1 MNLKH
6 YYYYFQSALSPKL
19 CDEIINYGKQ
29 HKVEMAVTGGVESD
43 DGSSR
48 KADGSLKKS
57 VIKNIQKKRKS
68 DIVWM
73 NDRWIY
79 KEIHPLIHEANAKA
93 GWNFEWDWSESC
105 QFTKYGVGQYYGWH
119 CDSWEKPYDRSKAKD
134 DNGVPYAETGNYP
147 IDHGKIRKLSVTIS
161 LNDPSEY
168 DGGNLQFDFRNQIDW
183 ERNKKKA
190 IKSCTEIRPR
200 GSVIVFPSFVWHRVE
215 PVTRGTRYSL
225 VIWNLG
231 YPFR

>member
-1 MNLKH
+1 MNLKN
-6 YYYYFQSALSPKL
+6 YYYYFKEALTPRL
-19 CDEIINYGKQ
+19 CQQIIDYGKQ
-29 HKVEMAVTGGVESD
+29 HTAEMAITGGVSRGENSYKK
-43 DGSSR
+43 DG
-48 KADGSLKKS
+48 KLKKS
-57 VIKNIQKKRKS
+57 VEKNIQKKRKS

-73 NDRWIY
+73 NDRWLY
-79 KEIHPLIHEANAKA
+79 KEIHPYIHEANAKA

-119 CDSWEKPYDRSKAKD
+119 CDSWERPYDRSKEKD
-134 DNGVPYAETGNYP
+134 ENGVEYGKTGNYP
-147 IDHGKIRKLSVTIS
+147 IDHGKIRKLSVTVS

-168 DGGNLQFDFRNQIDW
+168 DGGNLEFDFRNQVDW

-190 IKSCTEIRPR
+190 IKACTEIRPR
-200 GSVIVFPSFVWHRVE
+200 GSIIVFPSFCWHRVA

-231 YPFR
+231 YPFK

>member
-6 YYYYFQSALSPKL
+6 YYYYYKSVLSPRL
-19 CDEIINYGKQ
+19 CQEIIDYGKQ
-29 HKVEMAVTGGVESD
+29 HKAQMAITGGSD
-43 DGSSR
+43 DEKSK

-57 VIKNIQKKRKS
+57 VINNIQKKRKS

-79 KEIHPLIHEANAKA
+79 KEIHPLIHEANREA
-93 GWNFEWDWSESC
+93 GWNFEWDFSESC

-119 CDSWEKPYDRSKAKD
+119 CDSWD
-134 DNGVPYAETGNYP
+134 VPYKRDKLEDGTYP
-147 IDHGKIRKLSVTIS
+147 RDHGKIRKLSVTIS
-161 LNDPSEY
+161 LNDPDEY
-168 DGGNLQFDFRNQIDW
+168 DGGNLEFDFRNQIDW

-200 GSVIVFPSFVWHRVE
+200 GSVIVFPSFVWHRVA

-231 YPFR
+231 QPFK

>member
-6 YYYYFQSALSPKL
+6 YYYYFQSAITPKL
-19 CDEIINYGKQ
+19 CDDIINYGKQ
-29 HKVEMAVTGGVESD
+29 HKADMAVTGGVEG
-43 DGSSR
+43 DGNH
-48 KADGSLKKS
+48 KADGTLKKS

-79 KEIHPLIHEANAKA
+79 KEIHPYIHEANRKA
-93 GWNFEWDWSESC
+93 GWNFDWDWSESC

-119 CDSWEKPYDRSKAKD
+119 CDSWE
-134 DNGVPYAETGNYP
+134 VPYEEDGPTK
-147 IDHGKIRKLSVTIS
+147 GKIRKLSVTIS

-168 DGGNLQFDFRNQIDW
+168 DGGNLEFDFRNQVDW

-190 IKSCTEIRPR
+190 IKTCTEIRPR
-200 GSVIVFPSFVWHRVE
+200 GSVIVFPSFCWHRVT

-231 YPFR
+231 YPFK

>member
-1 MNLKH
+1 MNLKN

-19 CDEIINYGKQ
+19 CDEIIRYGKQ
-29 HKVEMAVTGGVESD
+29 HTAEMAVTGGFTRENGKLSNKD
-43 DGSSR
+43 
-48 KADGSLKKS
+48 
-57 VIKNIQKKRKS
+57 IKNMQKKRKS

-79 KEIHPLIHEANAKA
+79 KEIHPYIHEANRNAN
-93 GWNFEWDWSESC
+93 WNFEWDWSESC

-119 CDSWEKPYDRSKAKD
+119 TDSWEVPYDRSKQKD
-134 DNGVPYAETGNYP
+134 ENGNYP

-161 LNDPSEY
+161 LNDPDEY
-168 DGGNLQFDFRNQIDW
+168 DGGNLEFDFRNQRDW
-183 ERNKKKA
+183 ERNKKSKIKA
-190 IKSCTEIRPR
+190 CTEIRPR
-200 GSVIVFPSFVWHRVE
+200 GSIIVFPSFVWHRVS